1 MPKIRTHRG
10 TAKRVKVT
18 ATGKVLHRHQFS
30 GCGHILSKKSRKRK
44 RKFRKDQP
52 TFKGDLKRLRA
63 DHSLLGLG
71 GELKAMARI
80 KRGVNGLKHRRKVMK
95 LVKGFRAARR
105 RNYRVANEA
114 LLKSLA
120 YAFRDRRVRKRDFRS
135 LWISR
140 INAAVRREGLSYSVF
155 MHGLKKSGVM
165 LNRKALADLAVSNQK
180 AFGALLE
187 LAKKAVQI

>member
-1 MPKIRTHRG
+1 
-10 TAKRVKVT
+10 
-18 ATGKVLHRHQFS
+18 
-30 GCGHILSKKSRKRK
+30 
-44 RKFRKDQP
+44 
-52 TFKGDLKRLRA
+52 
-63 DHSLLGLG
+63 
-71 GELKAMARI
+71 MARI
-80 KRGVNGLKHRRKVMK
+80 KRGVSGVKHRRKVMK

-155 MHGLKKSGVM
+155 MHGLKKSGVT
-165 LNRKALADLAVSNQK
+165 LNRKALSELAISDSA
-180 AFGALLE
+180 AFGSLLS
-187 LAKKAVQI
+187 LAKQAVGK